1 MHDILIDLERE
12 LASTRRILERYPD
25 GKGEWQPHEKS
36 RTLSALATHV
46 ANIPGNGANVL
57 TTAEMDVASRTPPQP
72 EDSAAELLEVFDAAA
87 ARLKAAVAETDP
99 ATLGEK
105 WTMRA
110 GPRVIVSE
118 SRALLMRLMVINHL
132 VHHRAQL
139 GVYLRLL
146 DVPIPGVYGP
156 SADEPITV

>member
-1 MHDILIDLERE
+1 MDNLLIDLDRE
-12 LASTRRILERYPD
+12 LASTRRVLERYPA
-25 GKGEWQPHEKS
+25 GKAEWRPHEKS

-46 ANIPGNGANVL
+46 ANIPNHGAAIL
-57 TTAEMDVASRTPPQP
+57 TTAEMDVASRPPQP
-72 EDSAAELLEVFDAAA
+72 AKDSAAELLDVFDAGA
-87 ARLKAAVAETDP
+87 ARLKAAVAETD
-99 ATLGEK
+99 AAKLGEK

-110 GPRVIVSE
+110 GPRVLVSE
-118 SRALLMRLMVINHL
+118 SRALLMRLMVVNHL

-156 SADEPITV
+156 SADEPV